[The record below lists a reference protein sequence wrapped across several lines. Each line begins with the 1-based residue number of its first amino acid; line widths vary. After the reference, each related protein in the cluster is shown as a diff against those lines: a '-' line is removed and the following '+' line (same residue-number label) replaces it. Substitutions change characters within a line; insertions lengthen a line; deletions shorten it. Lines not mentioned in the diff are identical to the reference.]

1 MPYCWIRLL
10 AGKVGERRPQYEH
23 RRIKSAH
30 GAGDCTGFEF
40 KFENILP
47 VVSGTSESSKCAPTY
62 LMHTL

>member
-1 MPYCWIRLL
+1 M
-10 AGKVGERRPQYEH
+10 GERRPQYER